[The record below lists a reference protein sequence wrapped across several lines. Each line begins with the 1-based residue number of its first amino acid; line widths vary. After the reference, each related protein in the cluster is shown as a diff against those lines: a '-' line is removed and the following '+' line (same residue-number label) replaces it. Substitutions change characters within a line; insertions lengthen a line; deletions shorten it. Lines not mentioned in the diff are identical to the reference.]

1 MYKLPRL
8 VGITG
13 KARSG
18 KDTAAN
24 FLCTRHGY
32 TKYSLAAPIKRGIE
46 AMFNLTSAIWNDPA
60 KETPL
65 DVACMAS
72 PRQLAQTLGT
82 EWGRDTISEN
92 IWINLMERHWNYMN
106 EFAEYSMVVPDIRFD
121 NEADWI
127 TNNGGVVV
135 RIDRAVTGV
144 RSHVSEAGIDEAC
157 IDFVINNDTDMI
169 TDMLRDFREGL
180 ENFADAAIG
189 LKTKCYN

>member
-32 TKYSLAAPIKRGIE
+32 SKYSLAAPIKRGIE
-46 AMFNLTSAIWNDPA
+46 AMFDLTSAIWSKEA
-60 KETPL
+60 KENPL
-65 DVACMAS
+65 DVACHAS

-82 EWGRDTISEN
+82 EWGRETISDN

-106 EFAEYSMVVPDIRFD
+106 EFNEYSMVVPDIRFD

-127 TNNGGVVV
+127 TNHGGVVV
-135 RIDRAVTGV
+135 RIDRTVGDV
-144 RSHVSEAGIDEAC
+144 RQHVSEAGVEEAC
-157 IDFVINNDTDMI
+157 IDFVITNNTDRV

-180 ENFADAAIG
+180 ENFADAAMG
-189 LKTKCYN
+189 LKTAWYN